1 MENSP
6 MMSFVRSAP
15 LARVVLVADKADPD
29 RVVVDKADPDRV
41 VVDKVDLDK
50 VDLDKADLDKVDL
63 DKADLDKVVADLAD
77 PADLDRAPVVRAV
90 RPRRS
95 HPHSHDPSRAWA
107 QRPKWRCA
115 LIPTPP
121 LREP

>member
-6 MMSFVRSAP
+6 KMSFVRSAP
-15 LARVVLVADKADPD
+15 LAKVVQVADKADLD
-29 RVVVDKADPDRV
+29 RVV
-41 VVDKVDLDK
+41 LDK
-50 VDLDKADLDKVDL
+50 EGLDKE
-63 DKADLDKVVADLAD
+63 VAAPAD
-77 PADLDRAPVVRAV
+77 PADLDRAPAVRAV